1 MYILLY
7 IFWFI
12 SDNVDETDED
22 EIINIEQTD
31 ESQGDYQSSPS
42 TSTVD
47 SIPSSP
53 V

>member
-1 MYILLY
+1 LSILLY

-12 SDNVDETDED
+12 SDNVDETGED
-22 EIINIEQTD
+22 EVNIEQTV
-31 ESQGDYQSSPS
+31 ESLGDYQTSPS

>member
-1 MYILLY
+1 LYILLY

-22 EIINIEQTD
+22 EVNIEQTD
-31 ESQGDYQSSPS
+31 ESLGDCQSSPS
-42 TSTVD
+42 TSTID
-47 SIPSSP
+47 SIPSSL